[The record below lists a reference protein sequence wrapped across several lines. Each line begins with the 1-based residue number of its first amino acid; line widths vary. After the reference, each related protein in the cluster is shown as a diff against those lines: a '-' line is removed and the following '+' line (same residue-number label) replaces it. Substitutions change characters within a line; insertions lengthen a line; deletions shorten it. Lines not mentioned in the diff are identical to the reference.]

1 LLFLEPSDH
10 FELDSPLGS
19 NQRDHQQLNALLDF
33 FRRIA
38 ASTTANGSD
47 QHVSPIV
54 IHCSAGIG
62 RSGATIAID
71 ILIHRIDK
79 EGLNTDIDI
88 PSLVKY
94 IRSQR
99 SGEIHGVT
107 IEVFALTTIVCLLL
121 GLVQTERQYELIY
134 RLIEYYVEQIQQHQ
148 PSHSVV

>member
-1 LLFLEPSDH
+1 MYDC
-10 FELDSPLGS
+10 FELDSPLGT
-19 NQRDHQQLNALLDF
+19 NQRDQQQLNALLDF

-38 ASTTANGSD
+38 GSTVTGPD
-47 QHVSPIV
+47 QHASPIV

-99 SGEIHGVT
+99 SGEIHG
-107 IEVFALTTIVCLLL
+107 
-121 GLVQTERQYELIY
+121 
-134 RLIEYYVEQIQQHQ
+134 
-148 PSHSVV
+148 